1 MSVIVPPKH
10 RIHQFFR
17 SSPTPCPYIPGRVE
31 RKLFTRLDAGSANT
45 LNSTLTEAGFRRS
58 HDIIYR
64 PVCSGCTACVPVRLP
79 VERFT
84 PSRTQKR
91 IIRRNSDLSL
101 EIGEPRADDDQYALF
116 QAYQNSRHGGGD
128 MAQMS
133 LDDYQAMIEEGGVS
147 GAVLE
152 VRDPKRNL
160 LGLMMMDRLKDGVSA
175 VYSFYDPESPKR
187 SLGSFMI
194 LALIDAVAKGGGKHV
209 YLGYW
214 IRNSDKMSYK
224 TRFRPIEAL
233 GPDGWR
239 DLYTYP

>member
-31 RKLFTRLDAGSANT
+31 RKLFTRLEAGSANQ
-45 LNSTLTEAGFRRS
+45 LNSSLTEAGFRRS

-64 PVCSGCTACVPVRLP
+64 PVCSGCNACVPVRLP
-79 VERFT
+79 VDRFL
-84 PSRTQKR
+84 PSRTQRR
-91 IIRRNSDLSL
+91 IIRRNADLRL
-101 EIGEPRADDDQYALF
+101 EIGEPRADEEQYALF
-116 QAYQNSRHGGGD
+116 RAYQNSRHGGGD
-128 MAQMS
+128 MAQMG
-133 LDDYQAMIEEGGVS
+133 LEDYQAMIEEGGVS

-152 VRDPKRNL
+152 VRDDGGTL
-160 LGLMMMDRLKDGVSA
+160 LGLMMMDRLRDGVSA
-175 VYSFYDPESPKR
+175 VYSFYDPDQQRR

-194 LALIDAVAKGGGKHV
+194 LALIDAVASGGGQHV

-214 IRNSDKMSYK
+214 IRNSEKMAYK
-224 TRFRPIEAL
+224 TRFRPIQAL

-239 DLYTYP
+239 DLYTDP